1 MEAVRF
7 VAPQPVPIQPST
19 MDGLAVT
26 TEFDS
31 SAGDHLALLGFL
43 RQCNPHMDVLHVLAV
58 ATCELD
64 GVAGGASL
72 RC

>member
-1 MEAVRF
+1 
-7 VAPQPVPIQPST
+7 
-19 MDGLAVT
+19 MDGLALT

-31 SAGDHLALLGFL
+31 SVGDHLAVLGFL
-43 RQCNPHMDVLHVLAV
+43 RQCNSHMDVLHVLAA

-64 GVAGGASL
+64 GVAAGGSL